1 MAEPSKRKFK
11 GQAHRTAL
19 QLFGLT
25 GQKVMESKEDREHM
39 ALVLR
44 MSHDARMKALAAQ
57 ALDPLHV
64 HTSFAKL
71 AENLGLNYHM
81 ISTEYRELKRSE
93 GFIRAASHLPDLM
106 EQAAIDS
113 RSEWQDCRNCKGI
126 GKVDAVVPCAP
137 CEGAKGNADCEK
149 CHGKGKYGEVVDCGV
164 CQGKGLVYVLGDID
178 RLKLIFDT
186 FGLTGKGGGVN
197 VNLDLR
203 KTDVPESLGDLAE
216 SLGPILEGGTK

>member
-1 MAEPSKRKFK
+1 MSTEPSKRKFK

-44 MSHDARMKALAAQ
+44 MSQDARMKALAAQ

-106 EQAAIDS
+106 
-113 RSEWQDCRNCKGI
+113 
-126 GKVDAVVPCAP
+126 
-137 CEGAKGNADCEK
+137 
-149 CHGKGKYGEVVDCGV
+149 
-164 CQGKGLVYVLGDID
+164 GL
-178 RLKLIFDT
+178 RAMW
-186 FGLTGKGGGVN
+186 
-197 VNLDLR
+197 R
-203 KTDVPESLGDLAE
+203 
-216 SLGPILEGGTK
+216 